1 MEILGLAT
9 LAIILG
15 LIGLVWGANNFVAG
29 SVGAAHNFKISPL
42 VIGLTIVSF
51 GTSAPEII
59 VSIDASLNQAG
70 DIGIGNAI
78 GSNLANIGLVLGV
91 TALICPIPLSKNL
104 LKTEGAALVVA
115 TLLGG
120 FFLYDGNLS
129 NIEGLILIFA
139 TFPLM
144 TYIFYKKKYKSNQE
158 LKNKKKEIVLMST
171 KKAVIYFFCGLTVL
185 LISADLLVW
194 GAISFAEFFGLS
206 KLVIGLTVV
215 AIGTSL
221 PELAAS
227 VSSAL
232 KGHHDIA
239 IGAIF
244 GSNLYNLLIVMALPG
259 IIATPKLSEEVFY
272 RDFLSMGSLTLVL
285 LVIILYVS
293 YIARNKGGQATI
305 SKKLGVL
312 VLILYILYY
321 VCLVISV

>member
-1 MEILGLAT
+1 MEILGLAS

-15 LIGLVWGANNFVAG
+15 LIGLVWGADNFVAG
-29 SVGAAHNFKISPL
+29 SVGAAYNFRISPL

-91 TALICPIPLSKNL
+91 TALICPIPFSKNL
-104 LKTEGAALVVA
+104 LKTEGVALVVA
-115 TLLGG
+115 ILLGG
-120 FFLYDGNLS
+120 FFLYDGSLTNT
-129 NIEGLILIFA
+129 EGLILIFA
-139 TFPLM
+139 ALPLM
-144 TYIFYKKKYKSNQE
+144 TYIFYRKKYKPTQE
-158 LKNKKKEIVLMST
+158 LKNKRKEIVLMST
-171 KKAVIYFFCGLTVL
+171 KKAVIYFFCGLLVL

-194 GAISFAEFFGLS
+194 GAINFAEFFGVS
-206 KLVIGLTVV
+206 KLIIGLTVV

-239 IGAIF
+239 IGTIF

-259 IIATPKLSEEVFY
+259 VIATPKLTEEVFY
-272 RDFLSMGSLTLVL
+272 RDYMSMGSFTLVL

-293 YIARNKGGQATI
+293 YIARNKGAQATI
-305 SKKLGVL
+305 SKKLGL
-312 VLILYILYY
+312 LLLMLYALYY
-321 VCLVISV
+321 ALLMI

>member
-1 MEILGLAT
+1 MEILGLAS

-15 LIGLVWGANNFVAG
+15 LIGLVWGADNFVSG
-29 SVGAAHNFKISPL
+29 SVGAAYNFKISPL

-51 GTSAPEII
+51 GTSAPEIM

-70 DIGIGNAI
+70 DIGVGNAI

-91 TALICPIPLSKNL
+91 TALICPIPFSKNL
-104 LKTEGAALVVA
+104 IKTEGVALVVA

-120 FFLYDGNLS
+120 FFLYDGNLT
-129 NIEGLILIFA
+129 NTEGWILIFA
-139 TFPLM
+139 ALPLM
-144 TYIFYKKKYKSNQE
+144 TYIFYRKKYKPTQE
-158 LKNKKKEIVLMST
+158 LNNKRKEIVLMST
-171 KKAVIYFFCGLTVL
+171 KKAVIYFFCGLLML

-194 GAISFAEFFGLS
+194 GAINFAEFFGLS
-206 KLVIGLTVV
+206 KVVIGLTVV

-232 KGHHDIA
+232 KGHYDIA

-272 RDFLSMGSLTLVL
+272 RDYLSMGSLTLVL

-293 YIARNKGGQATI
+293 YIARNKGGQAMI
-305 SKKLGVL
+305 SKKFGLL
-312 VLILYILYY
+312 VFILYALYY
-321 VCLVISV
+321 ALLMIWV